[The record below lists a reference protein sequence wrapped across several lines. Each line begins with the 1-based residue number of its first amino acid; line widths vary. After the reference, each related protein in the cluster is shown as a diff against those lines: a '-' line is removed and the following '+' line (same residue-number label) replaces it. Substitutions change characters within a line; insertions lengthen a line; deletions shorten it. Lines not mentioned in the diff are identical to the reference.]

1 MAKRKKSSSGM
12 TPPIFRPTPPEERRR
27 MAAEDMAR
35 TAVDT
40 DPGLVAKRA
49 ELSRE
54 ILATAKRVMSGS
66 RPLVKKPTR

>member
-1 MAKRKKSSSGM
+1 MKRKKSKGM
-12 TPPIFRPTPPEERRR
+12 EMMFHPMGPEERRK

-54 ILATAKRVMSGS
+54 ILATTKRVMSGS
-66 RPLVKKPTR
+66 RPYVKKPKR

>member
-1 MAKRKKSSSGM
+1 MKRKKSNGM
-12 TPPIFRPTPPEERRR
+12 PTMFHPMGPDERRK

-35 TAVDT
+35 MAVET

-54 ILATAKRVMSGS
+54 ILATTKRVMSGS
-66 RPLVKKPTR
+66 RPYVRSKKR

>member
-1 MAKRKKSSSGM
+1 MAKRKKSNGA
-12 TPPIFRPTPPEERRR
+12 TPPIFRPTPPEERRK

-54 ILATAKRVMSGS
+54 ILATTKRVMSGS
-66 RPLVKKPTR
+66 RPLVKTAKKR

>member
-1 MAKRKKSSSGM
+1 MAKRKKSNGVM
-12 TPPIFRPTPPEERRR
+12 PPMFRPTPPEERRR

-54 ILATAKRVMSGS
+54 ILATTKRVMSGS
-66 RPLVKKPTR
+66 RPLVRSRKQR